1 MQEEC
6 MDDNSHE
13 LQQLLEIIAR
23 IAVGDYS
30 NDIMGLTTDTTPE
43 PIRTIAEAMG
53 LMMVKVEAREF
64 HLEQL
69 VAELQRLN
77 TQIKHNTVQTVA
89 AMAQALEARD
99 SYTRGHA
106 ERVAEIAA
114 QIALEMGF
122 DEKRVELVRTAGVLH
137 DIGKIGISDT
147 ILLKPGRLT
156 PEERVIMETHVDIG
170 SNILAGAE
178 SELLEVAR
186 IIALTHHEKWD
197 GTGYPNRL
205 SGEAIPLEGRITAI
219 ADVFDALT
227 SERPYKQ
234 AWPVDQAVAYLK
246 ENAGLHFDPVLVEMF
261 LSILPDV
268 LTVTGNFKDQ

>member
-1 MQEEC
+1 MNTLEEYQPALFALYHSMLNQNRQMQEER

-99 SYTRGHA
+99 SYTCGHA

-137 DIGKIGISDT
+137 DIGKIAAQT
-147 ILLKPGRLT
+147 
-156 PEERVIMETHVDIG
+156 G
-170 SNILAGAE
+170 SF
-178 SELLEVAR
+178 R
-186 IIALTHHEKWD
+186 IIAPKCTRTWLRRFSVIPAW
-197 GTGYPNRL
+197 GRRFSAVL
-205 SGEAIPLEGRITAI
+205 S
-219 ADVFDALT
+219 
-227 SERPYKQ
+227 
-234 AWPVDQAVAYLK
+234 
-246 ENAGLHFDPVLVEMF
+246 F
-261 LSILPDV
+261 LMR
-268 LTVTGNFKDQ
+268 